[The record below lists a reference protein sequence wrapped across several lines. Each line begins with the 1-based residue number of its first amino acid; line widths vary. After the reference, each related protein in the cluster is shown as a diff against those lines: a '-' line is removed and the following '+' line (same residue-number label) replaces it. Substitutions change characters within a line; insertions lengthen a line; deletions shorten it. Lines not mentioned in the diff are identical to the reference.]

1 MLADT
6 FVPLIMI
13 PEDMEDTVCPGYSEA
28 KEFSILSR
36 EVVADLGRL
45 EGLPKY
51 ISSCL
56 SSERC

>member
-6 FVPLIMI
+6 FVPMIMI
-13 PEDMEDTVCPGYSEA
+13 PAGVEDTVCPGYSES

-45 EGLPKY
+45 EGLPKC
-51 ISSCL
+51 ISSFL